1 MEEVFERL
9 RKRLADLATGFPPS
23 KSQVEMKMLKKLFTE
38 EEAELFLGL
47 SPFLNNP
54 EEVAI
59 KSNRDPAK
67 TAETMETMA
76 QKGLLFRQ
84 RKGESVRYSA
94 VPFVPGILEFQV
106 TRLDKELARDLE
118 VYKEGS
124 YFLQSIQSFK
134 TPVMRTIPIKRDLV
148 AQWPIAPFED
158 ALKIIEDQEVIA
170 VAPCLCRTLSQLNDK
185 SCGKPLET
193 CFMGG
198 ANAHFYVENGMGRYI
213 DKEEAKEII
222 LQNEKAGLV
231 MSPFNSQKVRGMCS
245 CCGDCCEMLGSLK
258 KQPSPAA
265 AVQSNYF
272 AMVNSED
279 CIGCEACL
287 DRCQMEAIEMVD
299 DKSVI
304 LTDRCI
310 GCGLCVT
317 TCPQEAL
324 RLVKKPEDQC
334 YLPPATQAETFIRIA
349 MERNKI

>member
-1 MEEVFERL
+1 MEDVYERL
-9 RKRLADLATGFPPS
+9 RGRLDDLATGFPPS
-23 KSQVEMKMLKKLFTE
+23 KSQVEMKILRKLFTE

-47 SPFLNNP
+47 SPLLNNP

-59 KSNRDPAK
+59 KLNRDPAK
-67 TAETMETMA
+67 TTETMEKMA

-84 RKGESVRYSA
+84 RKGELVRYSV

-106 TRLDKELARDLE
+106 KRLDKELARDLE
-118 VYKEGS
+118 VYKEDS
-124 YFLQSIQSFK
+124 SFFRSIQSFK

-185 SCGKPLET
+185 GCGKPLET

-198 ANAHFYVENGMGRYI
+198 ANAHFYVDNGMGRYI

-279 CIGCEACL
+279 CNGCETCL

-299 DKSVI
+299 DKSII
-304 LTDRCI
+304 LLDRCI

-324 RLVKKPEDQC
+324 RLIKKPEDQC
-334 YLPPATQAETFIRIA
+334 YLPPATQAETFMRIA
-349 MERNKI
+349 MERNRI